1 MEKRRKTC
9 GCMGLKNLLKKFKKK
24 IILCVDKLYIT
35 IYNKYCPAG
44 MAELAD
50 AHGSGPCGSNTMRVQ
65 VPFPAAKNNLEM
77 LSTVFQ
83 GFFLFL
89 EIFGDYGKQKENKKI
104 RRNKNKDKIKRKYKN
119 RRKLILMKQFLGDA
133 I

>member
-1 MEKRRKTC
+1 
-9 GCMGLKNLLKKFKKK
+9 
-24 IILCVDKLYIT
+24 
-35 IYNKYCPAG
+35 
-44 MAELAD
+44 
-50 AHGSGPCGSNTMRVQ
+50 MRVQ